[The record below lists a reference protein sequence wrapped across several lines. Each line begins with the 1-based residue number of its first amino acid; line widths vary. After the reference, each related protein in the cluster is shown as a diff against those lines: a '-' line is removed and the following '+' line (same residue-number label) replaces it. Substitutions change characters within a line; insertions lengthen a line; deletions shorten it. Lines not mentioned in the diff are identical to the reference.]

1 MIYSDDVFS
10 AVMLTSITVSY
21 PVAESTSN
29 SLLWQGCQL
38 FGFIFVLIMDQLRD
52 ENGSPKGD
60 MQKALIF
67 QAALMGVCTVLAFVY
82 NGRMN
87 RTEAM
92 AEERSEREQEE
103 KDLTEL
109 EPPRLDRE
117 RHGSV
122 CSTQSDVTRVG
133 DKDIEKQKGKAI

>member
-1 MIYSDDVFS
+1 MTYTELP
-10 AVMLTSITVSY
+10 MLTSIIVSY

-52 ENGSPKGD
+52 QNGTPKD
-60 MQKALIF
+60 NMQKALIF

-87 RTEAM
+87 RSEAM
-92 AEERSEREQEE
+92 AEELKEREQQE

-109 EPPRLDRE
+109 EPPRLLRDR
-117 RHGSV
+117 HASV
-122 CSTQSDVTRVG
+122 CSTQSDDTRVG
-133 DKDIEKQKGKAI
+133 DKDLEKQKGKAI